1 MIQLKR
7 EKSMILEQKRK
18 IVLERKKA
26 MTDLT
31 IENDESSFHRE
42 LHNDDDAITA

>member
-1 MIQLKR
+1 MLSD
-7 EKSMILEQKRK
+7 EKRK

-31 IENDESSFHRE
+31 IENEQIQTRE
-42 LHNDDDAITA
+42 LHHENEPIQQF